1 MNLNQARFNMVEQQI
16 RPWNVFDDK
25 LLSTELQLNRENF
38 VKPKYRDLAY
48 ADIELPLPGGQ
59 KMLFPRIETRLLQE
73 LQLTKKDKVLE
84 IGTGSGFV
92 TAILA
97 KLSDFVYSIEI
108 NDENRQFAINNL
120 SRTGIKNVTVVAG
133 DGNNGMSVKAPFDK
147 IFVGGGVEKVSDLL
161 LQQLAIG
168 GKLVAIC
175 GKELIMHA
183 MVIERRSEQNFIT
196 TTLFETTAE
205 LLNDAPLTNTF
216 KF

>member
-1 MNLNQARFNMVEQQI
+1 MNLNQARFNMIEQQI

-25 LLSTELQLNRENF
+25 LLTTELQLNRENF
-38 VKPKYRDLAY
+38 VQPEYRDLAY

-97 KLSDFVYSIEI
+97 KLGDFVYSIEV
-108 NDENRQFAINNL
+108 NEENRQFAVNNL
-120 SRTGIKNVTVVAG
+120 SRTGIKNVTVLAG
-133 DGNNGMSVKAPFDK
+133 DGNNGMSAKAPFDK
-147 IFVGGGVEKVSDLL
+147 IFVGGGVEKVPELL

-175 GKELIMHA
+175 GKDLIMQA
-183 MVIERRSEQNFIT
+183 VVIERRSEQNFT
-196 TTLFETTAE
+196 TTILFETAAE
-205 LLNDAPLTNTF
+205 LLNDTATSQTF

>member
-25 LLSTELQLNRENF
+25 LLTTELQLNRENF
-38 VKPKYRDLAY
+38 VKPEYRDLAY

-108 NDENRQFAINNL
+108 NDENRQFVINNL

>member
-25 LLSTELQLNRENF
+25 LLTTELQLNRENF
-38 VKPKYRDLAY
+38 VKPEYRDLAY

-73 LQLTKKDKVLE
+73 LQLSKKDKVLE

-108 NDENRQFAINNL
+108 NEENRLFAINNL

-175 GKELIMHA
+175 GKDLIMHA
-183 MVIERRSEQNFIT
+183 TLIERRSEKNFTT
-196 TTLFETTAE
+196 TTLFETAAE
-205 LLNDAPLTNTF
+205 LLNDVPLTHTF

>member
-25 LLSTELQLNRENF
+25 LLTTELQLNRENF

-147 IFVGGGVEKVSDLL
+147 VFVGGGVEKVSDLL

>member
-25 LLSTELQLNRENF
+25 LLTTELQLNRENF
-38 VKPKYRDLAY
+38 VKPEYRDLAY

-147 IFVGGGVEKVSDLL
+147 VFVGGGVEKVSDLL